1 MAIIHDVLEGDVIF
15 TNHTINGAI
24 GNTNHTIEGDVQGEA
39 MRSVPDYTG
48 TYEVT
53 PSSSTQTLSVSDK
66 RMTQDVVINPIPS
79 NYGLITWN
87 GSYLTVS

>member
-1 MAIIHDVLEGDVIF
+1 MAIIHNVLKGDVIF
-15 TNHTINGAI
+15 TNHTIAGQI
-24 GNTNHTIEGDVQGEA
+24 GNTNHTIEGNVQGEA
-39 MRSVPDYTG
+39 MKSAEDYTG
-48 TYEVT
+48 AYEVT
-53 PSSSTQTLSVSDK
+53 PSQSTQTLSVADK